1 MELHLIGVESELTVA
16 LHPACTCEE
25 VDPSSNIPAFHTKC
39 PQRPADPWQTPL
51 LGNHKFKKP
60 NTAESSREA
69 FPQHPR
75 LRQAL

>member
-1 MELHLIGVESELTVA
+1 MELHLIGVELELTVA

-25 VDPSSNIPAFHTKC
+25 VYPSSSIPASHIKC

-60 NTAESSREA
+60 NIAESALDA
-69 FPQHPR
+69 FPWHP
-75 LRQAL
+75 